1 MTDLVTDPVADPHMG
16 RPGPMPFRL
25 LLDEAIRQAR
35 RHFRAIYPSVAIPV
49 AILATSISVAQ
60 ALWFS
65 RVIRS
70 AGTPPQPWSPATIV
84 LTLAY
89 LALLI
94 VAYNAMQVAAI
105 DALSGRQVSM
115 KRAWRFTVQGRVL
128 GTLFLWYG
136 ATLLSVLCCCFPVLY
151 VGPLL
156 SFVPPVMV
164 DEGGF
169 GTRALSR
176 SAELTRYNPGRRFL
190 ENPLVKVFLLMF
202 VGILLSYLVG
212 LLVSLP
218 FQIPM
223 WVDMFRS
230 AARGEEFVQNMPTW
244 MWLQVP
250 GQFLNALATTAVHL
264 YICFGLA
271 LLFFD
276 TRGRKEGSDLRSE
289 IDSMFPDP
297 RPPQGESPF

>member
-1 MTDLVTDPVADPHMG
+1 MTDPGADSHVG
-16 RPGPMPFRL
+16 HPGPMPFRL

-35 RHFRAIYPSVAIPV
+35 RHFRSIYPSAAIPV
-49 AILATSISVAQ
+49 AILAASISVAQ
-60 ALWFS
+60 AFWAS
-65 RVIRS
+65 RFIRS
-70 AGTPPQPWSPATIV
+70 AGTPPSPWNPETIV

-89 LALLI
+89 MALLI

-128 GTLFLWYG
+128 GTLLLWYV
-136 ATLLSVLCCCFPVLY
+136 ATLASVLCCCFPVLY
-151 VGPLL
+151 VAPLL

-164 DEGGF
+164 DEGAF

-176 SAELTRYNPGRRFL
+176 SAELTRYNPAGRFL
-190 ENPLVKVFLLMF
+190 DNPLVKVFLLMV
-202 VGILLSYLVG
+202 VGILLSYVVG

-223 WVDMFRS
+223 WIDMFRS
-230 AARGEEFVQNMPTW
+230 AARGEEMAQNLPAW

-264 YICFGLA
+264 YVCFGIA

-276 TRGRKEGSDLRSE
+276 ARGRKEGSDLRSE
-289 IDSMFPDP
+289 IDAMFPGP
-297 RPPQGESPF
+297 APPQGEPPF